1 MKAYFR
7 AALVFVCIG
16 AIVALIFLS
25 TLPASAGGKCSL
37 LVGRTGWYVT
47 VNRGPCY
54 YRDFPTWCNAYVPKV
69 IWQGMK
75 IRCEQKAP

>member
-1 MKAYFR
+1 MKHLR
-7 AALVFVCIG
+7 
-16 AIVALIFLS
+16 AIVLLAAILLASIITAS
-25 TLPASAGGKCSL
+25 PASAGGKCSL